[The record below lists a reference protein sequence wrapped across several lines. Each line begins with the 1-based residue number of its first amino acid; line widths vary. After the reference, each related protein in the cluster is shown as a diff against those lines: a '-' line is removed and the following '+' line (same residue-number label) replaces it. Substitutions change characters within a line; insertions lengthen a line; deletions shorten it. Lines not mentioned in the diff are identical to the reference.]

1 VRVRPVGDRARAAP
15 SAQSRTFTRKRLD
28 RARARR
34 GRTRR
39 RASRATREDRRSR
52 VFITIRGVH
61 AFSAPDDAARIARAR
76 VDAK

>member
-52 VFITIRGVH
+52 VFILRGVH